1 MLGFIFGLNARLG
14 RLHYFLATIVL
25 AVVMTVLCFLVF
37 LTVFPALPRG
47 VEPTFEMMKWPVIG
61 LGTLFGVV
69 SLTLQSMRIRD
80 IGWDPVCVIPTWIAI
95 LVVDFAVA
103 RKFPGLSLGPEHY
116 GTAVG
121 GLVNL
126 VTTLALLFW
135 PSGDFDGS
143 APEIRSPDPTPRAGR
158 ASSATVERIARVTN
172 SEFGRRTF

>member
-25 AVVMTVLCFLVF
+25 AVVMTGLCFLVVF
-37 LTVFPALPRG
+37 TVLPSLPRG
-47 VEPTFEMMKWPVIG
+47 VHPTFEMIKWPAIG
-61 LGTLFGVV
+61 LGTLFGVI
-69 SLTLQSMRIRD
+69 SFTLQSMRIRD

-116 GTAVG
+116 GTVVG

-126 VTTLALLFW
+126 VMSLAVLFW
-135 PSGDFDGS
+135 PSGDFDGA
-143 APEIRSPDPTPRAGR
+143 APDTGWSEPPPRASR
-158 ASSATVERIARVTN
+158 AAPATVERIARVTN
-172 SEFGRRTF
+172 NEFGRRSF